1 MFSEYTN
8 LLSSSI
14 YLVNV
19 KYNIS
24 FNKESKYIN
33 VYKTNKLPPSFTRV
47 RVGAQSGHTDDS
59 TAVKLNIGYSVSYII
74 FKLVLFS
81 VSNAI

>member
-1 MFSEYTN
+1 MYIKFK
-8 LLSSSI
+8 LL
-14 YLVNV
+14 
-19 KYNIS
+19 
-24 FNKESKYIN
+24 
-33 VYKTNKLPPSFTRV
+33 PSFIRV
-47 RVGAQSGHTDDS
+47 RVEAQSGHTDDS